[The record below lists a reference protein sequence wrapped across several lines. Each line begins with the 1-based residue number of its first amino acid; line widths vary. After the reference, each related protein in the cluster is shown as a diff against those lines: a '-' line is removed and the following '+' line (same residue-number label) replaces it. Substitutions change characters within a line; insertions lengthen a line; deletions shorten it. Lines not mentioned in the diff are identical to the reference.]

1 MLAARDS
8 QMGLIKKF
16 QSLFDLGLKVS
27 YNHGKKG
34 EYDMSNDLTLT
45 DIKTVV
51 DETMKSE
58 VAKLKRQIL
67 ETTSNDKWTKH
78 INYKAVC
85 QHMDYAIF
93 EFVQESNDPVV
104 RSFGQKLMTELAQKF
119 GITERL

>member
-1 MLAARDS
+1 
-8 QMGLIKKF
+8 
-16 QSLFDLGLKVS
+16 
-27 YNHGKKG
+27 
-34 EYDMSNDLTLT
+34 MSNDLTLT

-51 DETMKSE
+51 DEAMKSE

-67 ETTSNDKWTKH
+67 ESTSNDKWTKQ

-93 EFVQESNDPVV
+93 EFVQTSNDPVV

>member
-1 MLAARDS
+1 M
-8 QMGLIKKF
+8 
-16 QSLFDLGLKVS
+16 FDFGLKVS
-27 YNHGKKG
+27 YNYGKKG

-67 ETTSNDKWTKH
+67 ETTSNDEWTKN

-93 EFVQESNDPVV
+93 EFVTESTNPEVKA
-104 RSFGQKLMTELAQKF
+104 FGQKLMSELAQKF
-119 GITERL
+119 GITERI